1 MNDLITV
8 DPKQIQLYADEGGK
22 LVFKKEAEA
31 ELIKLL
37 ELQKMIEEKVEMVK
51 TMIAESGQSIDEGF
65 KGVIGEKV
73 RATFRLYG
81 EKYTY
86 KMDYISQLGDFLK
99 EKIYYKVDS
108 DKVDEYFK
116 KEGKLPD
123 GISEKPRSP
132 SLTITLK

>member
-1 MNDLITV
+1 MNDIITI

-22 LVFKKEAEA
+22 LVFKKEAES

-51 TMIAESGQSIDEGF
+51 TMIAESGQAIDDGF
-65 KGVIGEKV
+65 KGVIGEKI

-86 KMDYISQLGDFLK
+86 KLNSVPDLKDFLK

-108 DKVDEYFK
+108 DRVDEYFK
-116 KEGKLPD
+116 AEGKLPD

-132 SLTITLK
+132 SLTITMK

>member
-8 DPKQIQLYADEGGK
+8 NPSQIKAYADEGGK
-22 LVFKKEAEA
+22 LVFKKEAEE

-37 ELQKMIEEKVEMVK
+37 DLQKLIEEQIELVK
-51 TMIAESGQSIDEGF
+51 TMIAESGQAIDPGF
-65 KGVIGEKV
+65 KGVIGERV

-86 KMDYISQLGDFLK
+86 KMASVPDLAEFLT
-99 EKIYYKVDS
+99 EKTYYKVNS
-108 DKVDEYFK
+108 DKVDAYFK
-116 KEGKLPD
+116 EHGKLPD

-132 SLTITLK
+132 SLSITVK